1 MTPDPFT
8 SDGRRDDAERVTDG
22 QVVKSVRHLLSEDRT
37 CELLGIQVESA
48 AAGRAR
54 ARMRVRP
61 DMVNGHAIVHG
72 GLVFALADTTFACAV
87 NSFGP
92 PVVTASADI
101 AFRRPGRLGD
111 DLIAEAVTRSR
122 EGRSVIC
129 EVTVRRGDEVIAEF
143 SGRGAQ
149 IVPRDGVPS
158 AGSKPV
164 PGSLSGRAGHE
175 EHRARPTGAD
185 TEAVDGPAVPE
196 RMPGR

>member
-8 SDGRRDDAERVTDG
+8 SDDRRDDAERAIDG
-22 QVVKSVRHLLSEDRT
+22 QVAKSVRHLLSEDRT
-37 CELLGIQVESA
+37 SELLGIQVESA
-48 AAGRAR
+48 ADGRAR

-101 AFRRPGRLGD
+101 TFRRPGHLGD

-122 EGRSVIC
+122 QGRSVIC
-129 EVTVRRGDEVIAEF
+129 EVTVRRGDEVIGEF
-143 SGRGAQ
+143 NGRGAQ
-149 IVPRDGVPS
+149 IVLADGMPS
-158 AGSKPV
+158 AGSNPV
-164 PGSLSGRAGHE
+164 PGRLSGRAGHE
-175 EHRARPTGAD
+175 EDRARPAGAD
-185 TEAVDGPAVPE
+185 TDAVDGPAVSGHT
-196 RMPGR
+196 PGR

>member
-1 MTPDPFT
+1 MRPDPFPR
-8 SDGRRDDAERVTDG
+8 DGCRDDAERVTEG
-22 QVVKSVRHLLSEDRT
+22 QVAKSVRHLLSEDRT

-48 AAGRAR
+48 ADGRAR

-101 AFRRPGRLGD
+101 TFRRPGHLGD
-111 DLIAEAVTRSR
+111 DLIAEAVTRSWQ
-122 EGRSVIC
+122 GRSVIC
-129 EVTVRRGDEVIAEF
+129 EVTVRRGDDVIVEF

-149 IVPRDGVPS
+149 IALADGVPP
-158 AGSKPV
+158 AGSNPV
-164 PGSLSGRAGHE
+164 PGSPSGRAGHE
-175 EHRARPTGAD
+175 EHRTRPTGAD
-185 TEAVDGPAVPE
+185 IDAVDGPAVPE
-196 RMPGR
+196 HTSGR

>member
-1 MTPDPFT
+1 VTPAPFT
-8 SDGRRDDAERVTDG
+8 SDGRRDDAERGTDG
-22 QVVKSVRHLLSEDRT
+22 RVAKSVRHLLSEDRT
-37 CELLGIQVESA
+37 CELLGIRVESA
-48 AAGRAR
+48 ADGRAR

-101 AFRRPGRLGD
+101 TFWRPGHLGD

-122 EGRSVIC
+122 KGRSVIC

-149 IVPRDGVPS
+149 IVLADGAPS
-158 AGSKPV
+158 AGSNPA

-175 EHRARPTGAD
+175 EHRARPAGAD
-185 TEAVDGPAVPE
+185 TDAVDGPAVPE
-196 RMPGR
+196 RTPGR

>member
-1 MTPDPFT
+1 MRPDPFPR
-8 SDGRRDDAERVTDG
+8 DGCRDDAERVTDG
-22 QVVKSVRHLLSEDRT
+22 QVAKSVRHLLSEDRT

-48 AAGRAR
+48 ADGRAR

-101 AFRRPGRLGD
+101 AFRRPGHLGD
-111 DLIAEAVTRSR
+111 DLIAEAVTRSWQ
-122 EGRSVIC
+122 GRSVIC
-129 EVTVRRGDEVIAEF
+129 EVTVRRGDEVIVEF

-149 IVPRDGVPS
+149 IALADGVPS
-158 AGSKPV
+158 AEGDPV
-164 PGSLSGRAGHE
+164 PGSPSGRSRDE
-175 EHRARPTGAD
+175 EHRTRPTGAD
-185 TEAVDGPAVPE
+185 TDAVDRTAVPE
-196 RMPGR
+196 HTTGR